1 MVTVYLFGGI
11 GNQLFQLSKGYEI
24 AKSKNLPLN
33 CKFLEAN
40 YIYSN
45 KRKLEVNKLVGKEFN
60 FQIIPSY
67 FAYFI
72 YLWLKYFVSNF
83 RFLSILFGIN
93 HEMSTRDKRLLL
105 YGYFQDDKPSAEF
118 LCEIQKSIELK
129 IRNKKYSE
137 QFYYYYNKIIQSN
150 SVSVHLRRGDF
161 LLGKNRKI
169 YETLGES
176 YYSESIE
183 YFPANHSLFVFSD
196 NILDSDLKYLEKF
209 SYTKI
214 SGINDI
220 EEFILMSL
228 CEHHIIA
235 NSTFSYWASVIHRT
249 RKTII
254 IIPKNWQT
262 GYSLFKNDENIIKV

>member
-1 MVTVYLFGGI
+1 M
-11 GNQLFQLSKGYEI
+11 
-24 AKSKNLPLN
+24 
-33 CKFLEAN
+33 
-40 YIYSN
+40 
-45 KRKLEVNKLVGKEFN
+45 
-60 FQIIPSY
+60 
-67 FAYFI
+67 
-72 YLWLKYFVSNF
+72 
-83 RFLSILFGIN
+83 
-93 HEMSTRDKRLLL
+93 
-105 YGYFQDDKPSAEF
+105 
-118 LCEIQKSIELK
+118 
-129 IRNKKYSE
+129 
-137 QFYYYYNKIIQSN
+137 
-150 SVSVHLRRGDF
+150 RRGDF